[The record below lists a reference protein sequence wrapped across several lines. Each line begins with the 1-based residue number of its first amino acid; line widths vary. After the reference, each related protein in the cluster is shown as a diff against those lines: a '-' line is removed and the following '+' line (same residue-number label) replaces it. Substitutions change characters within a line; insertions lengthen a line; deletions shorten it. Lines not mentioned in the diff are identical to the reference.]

1 MRRRKTT
8 IVMTR
13 KLTAILLALCTFVT
27 GWAQSDVWRTDS
39 LQEVVVTGT
48 GTQHLLKNAPVQTE
62 VITSKMLRNYA
73 GKSIEDILSGLLP
86 SFSFNEDDMGSQ
98 MQMNG
103 LGNSYILILID
114 GKRIHGD
121 VGGQNDLSLIDPQNI
136 EKIEVVKGASS
147 ALYGSDAIAGVVNI
161 ITKRHDQ
168 DGVLLENTSRVGSY
182 GDIRQHN
189 GIGLNFGKI
198 SSYTN
203 FQLQHSD
210 GWQNTSVE
218 HTEGSEPPITDSRNK
233 TVNRHTN
240 WQVSEHLTY
249 TPTKNLELYADGSIY
264 WKRIYRPSGKYAHYD
279 VHTYD
284 LQYRNAS
291 ASAGARWKV
300 NATDVVNFD
309 LDWNRHAYQY
319 FFTANTLV
327 EDYELSKGTLYY
339 PYYPYLTGDTQM
351 QSDQRR
357 TMASLK
363 GVFHL
368 PAGNLLS
375 AGAEFRH
382 DWLYSPTRVE
392 GGTVTDYTAA
402 IYAQDELQHDFGR
415 NSIHLAAGARL
426 TYNGNFGFKATPKLS
441 AMLALG
447 LPWRIRANWSQGFKT
462 PTPKELF
469 YRYVRQMSGTYLYL
483 GNRNLRPQTSN
494 YFSLGGEYNCYGLS
508 ITLTGYCNLVKDMIT
523 LVTIPN
529 YQAPDDYIAQYDP
542 VKTRQYQNVDDARTW
557 GIDFNARYNLH
568 EWSFGLG
575 YSWLDTDANI
585 YDSNHDRM
593 SQVIIDGTAH
603 HKGNCF
609 ATWTHSFSESYTLG
623 IGLYGRMSSMRYYQI
638 NGNGKGYQI
647 WRLATSHDLG
657 KSRNTLWRIEAG
669 CDNIL
674 DYVDRTPHG
683 LHLGTTT
690 PGRTFYAGLTVRFK
704 NGRSVG
710 KFNDTINSNYKS
722 NQQNEQN

>member
-1 MRRRKTT
+1 MRHLLLLGF
-8 IVMTR
+8 VLL
-13 KLTAILLALCTFVT
+13 LTAVGAS
-27 GWAQSDVWRTDS
+27 AQGLSDTIP
-39 LQEVVVTGT
+39 ETVVTAT
-48 GTQHLLKNAPVQTE
+48 GTEHLLKDAPVATE
-62 VITSKMLRNYA
+62 VISGRALQNYA
-73 GKSIEDILSGLLP
+73 GRSLEDILSGLTA

-98 MQMNG
+98 MQMSG
-103 LGNSYILILID
+103 LGNNYILILID

-121 VGGQNDLSLIDPQNI
+121 VGGENDLSMIDPQNI
-136 EKIEVVKGASS
+136 EKIEIVKGASS

-161 ITKRHDQ
+161 ITRKHRSE
-168 DGVLLENTSRVGSY
+168 GFMVENSTRY
-182 GDIRQHN
+182 GCYNDVRQHN
-189 GIGLNFGKI
+189 SIGLKYGRF
-198 SSYTN
+198 SSITN

-218 HTEGSEPPITDSRNK
+218 HTSSSESPVTDSRNM

-240 WQVSEHLTY
+240 AQIAQQFTFAASDR
-249 TPTKNLELYADGSIY
+249 LELYAGGTIY
-264 WKRIYRPSGKYAHYD
+264 GKRIYRPSGKYAHYD

-300 NATDVVNFD
+300 NSTDVVNFD

-392 GGTVTDYTAA
+392 GGTVTNYTAA

-657 KSRNTLWRIEAG
+657 KSRIALWRIEAG

-690 PGRTFYAGLTVRFK
+690 PGRTFYLGLTVRFASGK
-704 NGRSVG
+704 NIG
-710 KFNDTINSNYKS
+710 KFNKTINNNINSN
-722 NQQNEQN
+722 QNDQN